1 MAQPLTYPDGSLVR
15 DGDKVLTEGGTL
27 PATVL
32 EVALK
37 TKHTKDLGAQGG
49 GVVLD
54 VHPRGLVFLSEAY
67 LAEDPLQFVA
77 RGPDASVRFG
87 ATAALGAAAVVL
99 IPVIFS
105 FFSGIFS
112 AVSTGEVMAISLGRT
127 ETQIES
133 VPWAAGWARFA
144 GPVLL
149 VNSLCVYV
157 GARSWSGRW
166 WAAAAGC
173 ALALVLLS
181 FSLWFTS
188 LRGTLWFLSL
198 NAFMVATF
206 YAVKKF
212 RQQHEE

>member
-1 MAQPLTYPDGSLVR
+1 MAQPLTYPDGSPVR
-15 DGDKVLTEGGTL
+15 DGDKVLTEGGAL
-27 PATVL
+27 SATVL

-37 TKHTKDLGAQGG
+37 TVRTKDLGAQGR

-54 VHPRGLVFLSEAY
+54 VHPRGLVFLSDAY
-67 LAEDPLQFVA
+67 LAQDPLQFVA

-99 IPVIFS
+99 IPVVIS

-112 AVSTGEVMAISLGRT
+112 AFSTGEVMAISLGRT
-127 ETQIES
+127 EVRIES

-149 VNSLCVYV
+149 VASLCVYV

-188 LRGTLWFLSL
+188 LSGTLWFLSL
-198 NAFMVATF
+198 AAFMAATF

-212 RQQHEE
+212 RQPREE

>member
-1 MAQPLTYPDGSLVR
+1 MAHPLTYSDGSPVR

-27 PATVL
+27 AATVL

-37 TKHTKDLGAQGG
+37 AGRTKDLGAQGR

-67 LAEDPLQFVA
+67 LQEDPLQFVA

-87 ATAALGAAAVVL
+87 ASAALGAAAVVF
-99 IPVIFS
+99 IPVLIS
-105 FFSGIFS
+105 LFSGIFY
-112 AVSTGEVMAISLGRT
+112 AFSTGEVMVISLGRT
-127 ETQIES
+127 EVRMES

-149 VNSLCVYV
+149 LSSLCVYV
-157 GARSWSGRW
+157 GARSWSWRW

-173 ALALVLLS
+173 ALALVLVS

-188 LRGTLWFLSL
+188 LRGTAWFVALSVFVG
-198 NAFMVATF
+198 AAF
-206 YAVKKF
+206 YAAKKY
-212 RQQHEE
+212 RQQREE